1 MVYTKRT
8 LWLKF
13 NACFFSA
20 MVRFWKQAISVTS
33 STAFFRFTIDWLKSL
48 FVSFSR
54 CNLHVL
60 DIFFFL
66 GLIWS
71 ALTIL
76 QNKSCGV
83 MNYRI
88 TWPFAEI
95 KATKFGIDA
104 NDAISVTP
112 FSYFF
117 SAKMKN
123 SLNSTHTMIGISLA
137 TICQWTQNDLT
148 RMENENTYFGWIKVT
163 FKVLQYFFSQ
173 AVCQRWNCGRA
184 PAP

>member
-1 MVYTKRT
+1 
-8 LWLKF
+8 
-13 NACFFSA
+13 
-20 MVRFWKQAISVTS
+20 
-33 STAFFRFTIDWLKSL
+33 
-48 FVSFSR
+48 
-54 CNLHVL
+54 
-60 DIFFFL
+60 
-66 GLIWS
+66 
-71 ALTIL
+71 
-76 QNKSCGV
+76 

-137 TICQWTQNDLT
+137 TICQ
-148 RMENENTYFGWIKVT
+148 
-163 FKVLQYFFSQ
+163 
-173 AVCQRWNCGRA
+173 
-184 PAP
+184 